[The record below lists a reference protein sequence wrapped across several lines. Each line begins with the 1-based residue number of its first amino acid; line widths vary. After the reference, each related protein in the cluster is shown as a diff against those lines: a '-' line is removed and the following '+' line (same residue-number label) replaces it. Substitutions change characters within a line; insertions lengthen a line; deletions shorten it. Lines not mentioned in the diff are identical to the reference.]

1 MRIQTFD
8 VIQQRQEEMRD
19 QEYHER
25 YPSADDP
32 TLLLDKTRRQ
42 DPLFSWF
49 STMVHILELGS
60 DRLTKLPEDA
70 EWYDAVYTHTD
81 AAVELRAGPTKKL
94 TAFVLRNK
102 PFDMS
107 EPLRTRLVISETD
120 EPDASLATNHPLLTV
135 WAGPTGPF
143 AGESPLLSDSNN
155 PTGWQPVITEVFDEF
170 GALLG
175 K

>member
-8 VIQQRQEEMRD
+8 VIQQRQEEMQG
-19 QEYHER
+19 QEYKAK
-25 YPSADDP
+25 YPSATDP
-32 TLLLDKTRRQ
+32 TVLFDETRRQ
-42 DPLFSWF
+42 DPLFGWF
-49 STMVHILELGS
+49 STMVHVLELGS

-70 EWYDAVYTHTD
+70 EWYDAMYTHTD
-81 AAVELRAGPTKKL
+81 AAVELGAGPTKKL

-107 EPLRTRLVISETD
+107 EPIHTRLVISETD
-120 EPDASLATNHPLLTV
+120 EPDESLVTNHPLLTV

-155 PTGWQPVITEVFDEF
+155 PTSWQPVIAEVFDEVNTS
-170 GALLG
+170 LR